1 MDRPQPKDADEI
13 AKLLAERSWLL
24 RGELPR
30 TGPVMASPKEAKEFI
45 AHRLPEIAARLAE
58 LGVKK

>member
-1 MDRPQPKDADEI
+1 MERPHPKDADEI
-13 AKLLAERSWLL
+13 ARLKEERSWLL

-30 TGPVMASPKEAKEFI
+30 TGPAMASPKEAKEFI
-45 AHRLPEIAARLAE
+45 ERRLPEIAARLAE